1 MWTRLNGCGDQEF
14 KPLSKKKMLMCL
26 SYVKRN
32 LGDEMCCDAWRGDP
46 KEHLLEL
53 NQKRIFFLS
62 LSLSQTAWTVSGLA
76 YQ

>member
-1 MWTRLNGCGDQEF
+1 
-14 KPLSKKKMLMCL
+14 MCL

-46 KEHLLEL
+46 KVHLLEL

-62 LSLSQTAWTVSGLA
+62 ISLSQTAWTVSGLA